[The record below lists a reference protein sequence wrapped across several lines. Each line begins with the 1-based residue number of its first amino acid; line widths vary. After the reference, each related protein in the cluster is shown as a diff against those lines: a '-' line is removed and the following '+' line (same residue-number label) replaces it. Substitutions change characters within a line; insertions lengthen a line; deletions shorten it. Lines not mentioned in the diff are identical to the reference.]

1 MTSIMTNAAA
11 MAALQTLR
19 SIDNNLETTQR
30 RVSSGYR
37 VETAADNAGY
47 WSIATTM
54 RSDNAVICAEKAP
67 LSERAAER
75 AAGGTAR

>member
-19 SIDNNLETTQR
+19 SIDTNLETTQS

-37 VETAADNAGY
+37 VETASDNAGY

-54 RSDNAVICAEKAP
+54 RSD
-67 LSERAAER
+67 
-75 AAGGTAR
+75 